1 MTWIFYIDWQQYWK
15 CNWIMNI
22 DANAHGKRMV
32 WTKLTQH
39 KWHTWQSCFQW
50 HRRDL
55 YWASFQV
62 TRLFH
67 SATVS
72 QCNHFFGCNMYL
84 LFENSPGW
92 LLGWRFVRGW
102 GVGEHSA
109 PMFLLFGAVYWS
121 LGRRG
126 YFGVSNVAHVIIYKF
141 RENILERSRNVTDPP
156 PPPPPPPWI
165 REPLNPD
172 PETDPLHSRWWTAI
186 SNGHPDNLFYLL
198 YQFRIQNWTTKTYGK
213 KTMTFW

>member
-32 WTKLTQH
+32 STKLTQH

-50 HRRDL
+50 HRKDL

-72 QCNHFFGCNMYL
+72 QCNHFFWMQHV
-84 LFENSPGW
+84 
-92 LLGWRFVRGW
+92 FVVWNFTRLITRMKICSGL

-126 YFGVSNVAHVIIYKF
+126 YFGVSNVALVIIYKF

-156 PPPPPPPWI
+156 P
-165 REPLNPD
+165 D
-172 PETDPLHSRWWTAI
+172 
-186 SNGHPDNLFYLL
+186 
-198 YQFRIQNWTTKTYGK
+198 
-213 KTMTFW
+213 